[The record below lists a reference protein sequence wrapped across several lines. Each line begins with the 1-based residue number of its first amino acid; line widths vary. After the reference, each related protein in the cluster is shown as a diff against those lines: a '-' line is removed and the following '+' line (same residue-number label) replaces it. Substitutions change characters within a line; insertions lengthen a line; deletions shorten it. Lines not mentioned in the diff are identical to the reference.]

1 MTVWSGLA
9 DFCSFR
15 NTRWGLVGRSW
26 VGCYSGLSLR
36 LRFLSPF
43 SWTIW
48 FGLAF
53 NLLPLGENDPERE
66 DTGRIPAALTA
77 HDQR

>member
-1 MTVWSGLA
+1 MTVWSGRFL
-9 DFCSFR
+9 FVSQYE
-15 NTRWGLVGRSW
+15 VGPGGAFMGRLPLRL
-26 VGCYSGLSLR
+26 GMR

-43 SWTIW
+43 SCTIW

-66 DTGRIPAALTA
+66 YTWRIPAVLTA
-77 HDQR
+77 RDQR